1 MRHLAKDLIP
11 GRMAHG
17 IVDLFEIVE
26 IHEAE
31 RVIVIRIRQ
40 LLADGVKGRLEVADL
55 REWICL
61 GF

>member
-1 MRHLAKDLIP
+1 
-11 GRMAHG
+11 MAHG

-40 LLADGVKGRLEVADL
+40 LLADGVKSRLEVADF